1 MLIKKREL
9 LPKLKKLISET
20 VALSHD
26 VAALELSDSEDV
38 ALRLR
43 RNLLN
48 IQNIHLKALRDDVAA
63 IRFVNKQNKRN
74 KLINQN
80 PVGDIG
86 PTEERN
92 E

>member
-9 LPKLKKLISET
+9 LPKLKLLIKET
-20 VALSHD
+20 VALSND
-26 VAALELSDSEDV
+26 VATLELSDSEDV

-43 RNLLN
+43 RRLLD

-63 IRFVNKQNKRN
+63 IRFSNKQLKKN
-74 KLINQN
+74 KLTTKN
-80 PVGDIG
+80 PSGDIG
-86 PTEERN
+86 QPGENN